1 LPSRRAYAVR
11 GRYGTH
17 DPEPRAGR
25 FPAQKD
31 KGRLDGIEAPCSRIR
46 DGPVYFIVAFLGAF
60 LAAFFA
66 FFAINFLLYDVPC
79 SGEEGLPRPFLPTVS
94 RIRAGVATVK
104 TIPQKNARRT

>member
-1 LPSRRAYAVR
+1 MARVPDARSGRSWHQRHWPLPS
-11 GRYGTH
+11 
-17 DPEPRAGR
+17 
-25 FPAQKD
+25 QKD

-46 DGPVYFIVAFLGAF
+46 DGPVYFIIAFLGAF

>member
-1 LPSRRAYAVR
+1 MARVPDAHSAGSWHHPRRPLPS
-11 GRYGTH
+11 
-17 DPEPRAGR
+17 
-25 FPAQKD
+25 QKN
-31 KGRLDGIEAPCSRIR
+31 KGRLDGIEAPYSRIR
-46 DGPVYFIVAFLGAF
+46 DGPVYFIIAFFGAF

-66 FFAINFLLYDVPC
+66 FFAINFLLYNVPC